1 VRKPLASRLRSVTRE
16 SLDVTGSPPLLPLL
30 LPLLLFF
37 ICAERLPL
45 RDTPELSLV
54 LLLLLLLPLP
64 LPLPLPLLALAL
76 GVANSEGSVLLIGW
90 KFCCVLDAERLRG
103 AASGKGSDAVDIS
116 AVTAD
121 VADVAVPN
129 TSSVGIA
136 VAVAVA
142 EHQAGRGAPL
152 RSEYYDLVDAAGI
165 APSQSGNSNCF
176 AL

>member
-1 VRKPLASRLRSVTRE
+1 MRKPLASRLRSVTRE

-37 ICAERLPL
+37 ICVERLPL

-64 LPLPLPLLALAL
+64 LPLPLLALAL
-76 GVANSEGSVLLIGW
+76 GVANSDGSVLLIGW

-116 AVTAD
+116 AVAAD

-136 VAVAVA
+136 VTVAVA

>member
-1 VRKPLASRLRSVTRE
+1 MSKPLASRLRSVTRE

-64 LPLPLPLLALAL
+64 LPLPLLALAL

-116 AVTAD
+116 AVAAD

-129 TSSVGIA
+129 TSAVGIA

>member
-1 VRKPLASRLRSVTRE
+1 
-16 SLDVTGSPPLLPLL
+16 LL